1 MVNPGYRKRTI
12 FLLVALLVVRFWF
25 GQTFEL
31 SGQEAYLWL
40 QGHGSN
46 LSPAYWERGPMVPLT
61 FKSMVHGASPIRK
74 GPYVT
79 LNRRGPGPMSLMG

>member
-1 MVNPGYRKRTI
+1 MHEGGSARGLPCALLPLKVKVASPCDAFNIMVHPGYRKRTI
-12 FLLVALLVVRFWF
+12 FLLVAVLLVRFWF

-46 LSPAYWERGPMVPLT
+46 LSWSY
-61 FKSMVHGASPIRK
+61 
-74 GPYVT
+74 
-79 LNRRGPGPMSLMG
+79 